1 MALPRFVK
9 VVDVHRGE
17 REVVY
22 VNVDKI
28 RKIRR
33 CEDRYA
39 VCYEGPNGSEGH
51 GFIEATLFTQL
62 TSETPDPGTAD
73 EVPVA
78 AE

>member
-9 VVDVHRGE
+9 VVDVHRGQ

-22 VNVDKI
+22 VNVGKI
-28 RKIRR
+28 RKIKR

-39 VCYEGPNGSEGH
+39 VFYEGPNGSEGH
-51 GFIEATLFTQL
+51 GFIGAALFGQL
-62 TSETPDPGTAD
+62 TSETPDPDAAD

-78 AE
+78 VG